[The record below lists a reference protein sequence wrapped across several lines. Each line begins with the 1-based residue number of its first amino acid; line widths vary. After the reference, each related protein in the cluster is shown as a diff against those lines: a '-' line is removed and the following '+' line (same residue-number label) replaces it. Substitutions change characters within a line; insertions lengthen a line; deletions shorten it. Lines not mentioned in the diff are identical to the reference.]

1 MAIVGIGTDIVALA
15 RIEKVLQRNPAFAE
29 RILTSEELQTY
40 AQAGHPAAFVAKRF
54 AAKEAAAKA
63 LGTGIAQGV
72 SFQHLKVNH
81 TELGQPLLHLSGAA
95 LQRAEAI
102 GASTFHLSISDEADY
117 AMAYVI
123 LESD

>member
-15 RIEKVLQRNPAFAE
+15 RIEKVLERNPAFAE
-29 RILTSEELQTY
+29 RVLTGDELETY
-40 AQAGHPAAFVAKRF
+40 AQAGRPAALVAKRF

-72 SFQHLKVNH
+72 SFQHIEVRH
-81 TELGQPLLHLSGAA
+81 TALGQPLLHLSAAA
-95 LQRAEAI
+95 LQRANTI
-102 GASTFHLSISDEADY
+102 GATAFHLSISDEADY

>member
-29 RILTSEELQTY
+29 RVLTRDELHTY
-40 AQAGHPAAFVAKRF
+40 VQAGRPAAFVAKRF

-63 LGTGIAQGV
+63 LGTGIAKGV
-72 SFQHLKVNH
+72 SFQHIEVGH
-81 TELGQPLLHLSGAA
+81 TELGQPLLHFSAIA
-95 LQRAEAI
+95 LERANTI
-102 GASTFHLSISDEADY
+102 GASAFHLSISDEADY

-123 LESD
+123 LESA